1 LTVSSSARLLIKL
14 ALGAMALGI
23 IAVGIAAA
31 LLIPPYVKSRVIS
44 EARLRGVE
52 LVPGDVAFGFGWVR
66 VDDAKFRLIGVQ
78 GIGGSAYTI
87 ELDLDWLDPLGAKA
101 RRVEIEIVGPT
112 AQVMKELEAWNTRYK
127 DALKLPAK
135 VTELNLK
142 WREKAAAKEW
152 LAVTNASADWRRPVL
167 AARVDSVVVEN
178 IDLGK
183 VGLDY
188 NAQDAVVAVGLGAAD
203 LKSAPL
209 RIHLRHAAAQPTA
222 SITLAPVEVAPLLKR
237 LNAPLSIEGVKASA
251 AINLLINGKL
261 LDAPI
266 RGRAAIRLEGW
277 IPPHP
282 PEIDGFVFGKVTTID
297 SAFDVAADHKLVTLS
312 ETKLAAGSFK
322 LAGGGTMT
330 RNPDYS
336 EIKLVLSGALPCAAL
351 INSAAQSRLGK
362 AIGRWVGAGAQ
373 FWLNGSVN
381 VTVRV
386 LADTRKLAEAL
397 VVPAIGIGCGLR
409 PLPITIPGMPKLPD
423 LPKFDL
429 PFPPMGGSGSGEKKN
444 ELSAEST
451 SAPP

>member
-1 LTVSSSARLLIKL
+1 VSGSVRLLIKL
-14 ALGAMALGI
+14 ALGAVVLGI
-23 IAVGIAAA
+23 VVIGIAAA
-31 LLIPPYVKSRVIS
+31 LLIPRYVKSRVIS

-52 LVPGDVAFGFGWVR
+52 MVPGDVAFGFGWVR

-78 GIGGSAYTI
+78 GIRGSAYTI
-87 ELDLDWLDPLGAKA
+87 ELELDWLDPLGATAK
-101 RRVEIEIVGPT
+101 RVEIEIEGPS
-112 AQVMKELEAWNTRYK
+112 AQVMKELEAWNIRYK
-127 DALKLPAK
+127 DALELPAK
-135 VTELNLK
+135 VTELNLR
-142 WREKAAAKEW
+142 WREKAGAKEW
-152 LAVTNASADWRRPVL
+152 LAVTNVSADWRRPVL
-167 AARVDSVVVEN
+167 VARVDSVVVEN
-178 IDLGK
+178 IHLGK

-188 NAQDAVVAVGLGAAD
+188 NAQDVVLAVGLGVAD
-203 LKSAPL
+203 LKAAPL
-209 RIHLRHAAAQPTA
+209 RMHLRHALAQPTA
-222 SITLAPVEVAPLLKR
+222 SITLAPIEVAPLLKR

-251 AINLLINGKL
+251 AINLLIKGKL

-297 SAFDVAADHKLVTLS
+297 SAFDVQADHKLVTLS

-322 LAGGGTMT
+322 LAGGGTMA

-373 FWLNGSVN
+373 FWLNGSVS

-423 LPKFDL
+423 LPKFDF
-429 PFPPMGGSGSGEKKN
+429 PFPSSGGSSSDDKKDK
-444 ELSAEST
+444 LSDQG
-451 SAPP
+451 APGAP

>member
-1 LTVSSSARLLIKL
+1 MSDSVRLLIKL
-14 ALGAMALGI
+14 ALGALALGI
-23 IAVGIAAA
+23 VVLGVAAA

-52 LVPGDVAFGFGWVR
+52 LVPGNVAFGFGWVR

-78 GIGGSAYTI
+78 GVRGSAYTI
-87 ELDLDWLDPLGAKA
+87 DLELDWLTPLRAEAK
-101 RRVEIEIVGPT
+101 RVEIEVEGPS
-112 AQVMKELEAWNTRYK
+112 AQVMKEFEAWSNRYK
-127 DALKLPAK
+127 EALKLPAK
-135 VTELNLK
+135 VTELNLR
-142 WREKAAAKEW
+142 WREKAGAKEW
-152 LAVTNASADWRRPVL
+152 LAVKNASADWRRPVL
-167 AARVDSVVVEN
+167 ALRVDSVVVEN

-183 VGLDY
+183 IGFDY
-188 NAQDAVVAVGLGAAD
+188 NEKDAVIAVGLGVAD
-203 LKSAPL
+203 LKAAPL
-209 RIHLRHAAAQPTA
+209 RAHLRHALAQPTA
-222 SITLAPVEVAPLLKR
+222 SITLAPTEVAPLLKR

-297 SAFDVAADHKLVTLS
+297 SAFDVSADHKLVTLS
-312 ETKLAAGSFK
+312 ETKLVAGSFK

-330 RNPDYS
+330 RNVDYS
-336 EIKLVLSGALPCAAL
+336 DIRLVLSGTLPCGAL
-351 INSAAQSRLGK
+351 ANAAAQSRLGK
-362 AIGRWVGAGAQ
+362 AIGSWIGAGAR
-373 FWLNGSVN
+373 FWLNGTVS

-409 PLPITIPGMPKLPD
+409 PLPITIPGMPKLPE
-423 LPKFDL
+423 LPKFDF
-429 PFPPMGGSGSGEKKN
+429 PFPSTGGSGSGDKKDG
-444 ELSAEST
+444 LSAD
-451 SAPP
+451 SAPGAH